1 MAKMFYT
8 SDETTE
14 KLGVDAD
21 RLKELIDQKRLREFR
36 DGQRIIFKV
45 DQVDRLAAELKGG
58 SGAGNLDTGPI
69 DLAPG
74 ASGGPISLA
83 DSAAPGVSAGDSKMS
98 SKSGTGFS
106 ASGKST
112 DGTASQGT
120 KAGDKSTPIKVFES
134 SEIKPVDSSAQ
145 TQISSALDESISPS
159 GLDSVGS
166 GSGLLDLT
174 RESDNTS
181 LGAELLE
188 EIYPGDGGAGGS
200 QSGVG
205 SASGIFD
212 QTAAGSKS
220 GETGMNVAPP
230 HDGSYTSTRSV
241 VLHAG
246 HRNARSIGRTV
257 RRVRICFD
265 SCHASGIHNGS
276 GEPRGIRP
284 VLCSYAGAKSHHVGG
299 DTGSGYSFGGD
310 RGLFWRSGI
319 GSINFAFEA
328 ITDDGP
334 AAQWETGT
342 EADIQQHMMSPLH

>member
-98 SKSGTGFS
+98 SKTGTGFS
-106 ASGKST
+106 ASGKSA
-112 DGTASQGT
+112 DGTAAQGT
-120 KAGDKSTPIKVFES
+120 KVGDKSTPIKVFES

-230 HDGSYTSTRSV
+230 MTEATPVPVASSYMPAIEMPDPS
-241 VLHAG
+241 AG
-246 HRNARSIGRTV
+246 
-257 RRVRICFD
+257 
-265 SCHASGIHNGS
+265 
-276 GEPRGIRP
+276 
-284 VLCSYAGAKSHHVGG
+284 L
-299 DTGSGYSFGGD
+299 FGG
-310 RGLFWRSGI
+310 
-319 GSINFAFEA
+319 FAFASILAMLLAFITVAASLAGFVPSFVHTLGRNLIMLVGILVLVTALVA
-328 ITDDGP
+328 IAGYFGGR
-334 AAQWETGT
+334 ASAR
-342 EADIQQHMMSPLH
+342 